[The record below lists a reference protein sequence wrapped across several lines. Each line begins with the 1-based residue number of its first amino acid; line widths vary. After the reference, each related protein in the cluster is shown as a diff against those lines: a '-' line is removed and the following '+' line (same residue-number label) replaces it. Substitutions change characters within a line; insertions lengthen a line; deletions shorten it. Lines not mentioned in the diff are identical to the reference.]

1 MSAKPASQSHAAA
14 EPPPAPAG
22 TPSAHPA
29 VVVRRLRPTDSITDL
44 TDLLHRAYAKQT
56 AMGLHALASHQSPEV
71 TRSRVSKGE
80 CFVAIAAGPGPD
92 GARERIVGTIMFQEP
107 SWGKGPRWF
116 QRPDVCNFSQ
126 FAVEPSMQGSGI
138 GLLLLE
144 AVERRAA
151 ELGFRELALST
162 AEPDSALVRFY
173 RNRGFRDV
181 EHYDWGVT
189 NYTSLIMSKA
199 LPHGASASP
208 DAAR

>member
-1 MSAKPASQSHAAA
+1 MSAKPASQEHAATPGIPDA
-14 EPPPAPAG
+14 TPAG
-22 TPSAHPA
+22 RPE
-29 VVVRRLRPTDSITDL
+29 VVVRRLRPTDSIPEL
-44 TDLLHRAYAKQT
+44 TELLHRAYAKQT

-80 CFVAIAAGPGPD
+80 CFVAVASERAPEGV
-92 GARERIVGTIMFQEP
+92 RERLVGTIMFQEP
-107 SWGKGPRWF
+107 AWGKGPRWF

-162 AEPDSALVRFY
+162 AEPDANLVRFY

-199 LPHGASASP
+199 LPHGAGTNP
-208 DAAR
+208 DVAR